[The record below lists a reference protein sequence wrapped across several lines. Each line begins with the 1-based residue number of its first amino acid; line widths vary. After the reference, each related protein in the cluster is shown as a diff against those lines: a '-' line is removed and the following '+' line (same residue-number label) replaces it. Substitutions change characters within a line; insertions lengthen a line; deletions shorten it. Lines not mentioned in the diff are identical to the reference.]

1 MSNLDTSNAPVS
13 RADRDKAMDAANLI
27 TLNKVVS
34 FHYKLAEVAPD
45 GSHGDWMEESSGGEP
60 LFYLHG
66 FHNVVVGLERA
77 LEGKSVGD
85 SIEITLKPE
94 EAYGP
99 RQPDAMQR
107 VPIKHLQLQQGVTK
121 LKPGMVAAVK
131 TERGVRSVVVSKV
144 GKFNADVDYNHPLA
158 GRTLYYEV
166 EVVAVRD
173 ASAEEIAHGHVHGPG
188 GHHH

>member
-1 MSNLDTSNAPVS
+1 MSSLDTNNGTGSD
-13 RADRDKAMDAANLI
+13 ADQGKAATTTIA
-27 TLNKVVS
+27 LNKVVS

-45 GSHGDWMEESSGGEP
+45 GSRGDWMEESSGGEP

-77 LEGKSVGD
+77 LEGKAVGE

-99 RQPDAMQR
+99 RRPDAMQR

-131 TERGVRSVVVSKV
+131 TDRGMRSVVVSKV
-144 GKFNADVDYNHPLA
+144 GKFNADVDFNHPLA
-158 GRTLYYEV
+158 GRTLYYEI
-166 EVVAVRD
+166 EVVGIRD

>member
-1 MSNLDTSNAPVS
+1 
-13 RADRDKAMDAANLI
+13 
-27 TLNKVVS
+27 
-34 FHYKLAEVAPD
+34 
-45 GSHGDWMEESSGGEP
+45 
-60 LFYLHG
+60 
-66 FHNVVVGLERA
+66 
-77 LEGKSVGD
+77 
-85 SIEITLKPE
+85 
-94 EAYGP
+94 
-99 RQPDAMQR
+99 MQR

-121 LKPGMVAAVK
+121 LKPGIVAAVK

-144 GKFNADVDYNHPLA
+144 GKFNADVDFNHPLA

>member
-1 MSNLDTSNAPVS
+1 LNNLDTSNAPGSHV
-13 RADRDKAMDAANLI
+13 DQDKATDAANLI
-27 TLNKVVS
+27 ALNKVVN

-45 GSHGDWMEESSGGEP
+45 GSHGDRMEESSGGEP

-77 LEGKSVGD
+77 LEGKAVGK

-99 RQPDAMQR
+99 RQPDSVQR

-121 LKPGMVAAVK
+121 LKSDMMAAVK
-131 TERGVRSVVVSKV
+131 TDRGVRSVVVSKV
-144 GKFNADVDYNHPLA
+144 GKFNADFNHPLA
-158 GRTLYYEV
+158 RRTLYCEI
-166 EVVAVRD
+166 EVVGIRD

>member
-1 MSNLDTSNAPVS
+1 M
-13 RADRDKAMDAANLI
+13 
-27 TLNKVVS
+27 VS

-77 LEGKSVGD
+77 LEGKAVGK

-99 RQPDAMQR
+99 RQPDAVQR
-107 VPIKHLQLQQGVTK
+107 VPIKHLQLQQGVSQAEIRHGGGGKDRAWSTQC
-121 LKPGMVAAVK
+121 G
-131 TERGVRSVVVSKV
+131 SVES
-144 GKFNADVDYNHPLA
+144 
-158 GRTLYYEV
+158 R
-166 EVVAVRD
+166 
-173 ASAEEIAHGHVHGPG
+173 
-188 GHHH
+188 

>member
-1 MSNLDTSNAPVS
+1 
-13 RADRDKAMDAANLI
+13 MDAANLI

-121 LKPGMVAAVK
+121 LKPGTVAAVK

-144 GKFNADVDYNHPLA
+144 GKFNADDDYNHPLA